1 MDRRSVRALRRV
13 VWLQGYD
20 WTDEDLE
27 GLLPQLEKSLELV
40 ERLDTL
46 PLRDVE
52 PAVQYRLPEGA
63 R

>member
-1 MDRRSVRALRRV
+1 MALKRLA
-13 VWLQGYD
+13 WLQGYD

-27 GLLPQLEKSLELV
+27 NLLPLVEKSLELI

-52 PAVQYRLPEGA
+52 PAVQYRML
-63 R
+63 

>member
-1 MDRRSVRALRRV
+1 MDRRSVRALRRLA
-13 VWLQGYD
+13 WLQGYD

-27 GLLPQLEKSLELV
+27 GLLPLVEKSLELI

-52 PAVQYRLPEGA
+52 PAVRYRML
-63 R
+63 

>member
-1 MDRRSVRALRRV
+1 MDGRSVRALRRV

-27 GLLPQLEKSLELV
+27 RLLPQLEKSLELV

-52 PAVQYRLPEGA
+52 PAVQYRML
-63 R
+63 